1 MDTKFDLIVL
11 GGGPGGYVAAIRAA
25 QLGMKAAVVEREH
38 LGGICLNWGCIPTK
52 ALLRSSE
59 INHMLHHLDEYGF
72 AADNIRYDLPAIV
85 KRSRGIAKQLAS
97 GVGHLLK
104 KNKVPVFFGQGRL
117 AGPQTLTVVKDSV
130 TTTLTAPHIML
141 ATGARARQLPG
152 LESDGHLIWSYREA
166 MVPAAMPKSLLVI
179 GSGAIGIEF
188 ASFYRNM
195 GAEVTIVEVLD
206 RILQAEDEEIG
217 AFARKSFEKQG
228 IKGPEAREA
237 LRRHVLGQPVTLTSP
252 SSRSHDDY
260 GRLLARVDKRGE
272 DVGRWMVRRGQ
283 AWSYSYRRNSGPYA
297 TEQAQAQAAGVG
309 LFAHAAAENPRNF
322 RQRHGSC
329 YP

>member
-1 MDTKFDLIVL
+1 MLAHLMSFCLYFYR
-11 GGGPGGYVAAIRAA
+11 PIRALRQKMRGQRAIELGVVGGLILMSSGLPEVAVA
-25 QLGMKAAVVEREH
+25 QNSVR
-38 LGGICLNWGCIPTK
+38 
-52 ALLRSSE
+52 
-59 INHMLHHLDEYGF
+59 
-72 AADNIRYDLPAIV
+72 
-85 KRSRGIAKQLAS
+85 S
-97 GVGHLLK
+97 GVVTRVIDGDTLWVRDSTAVSGGETLK
-104 KNKVPVFFGQGRL
+104 VRIVGIDAPEVCQ
-117 AGPQTLTVVKDSV
+117 AG
-130 TTTLTAPHIML
+130 
-141 ATGARARQLPG
+141 
-152 LESDGHLIWSYREA
+152 
-166 MVPAAMPKSLLVI
+166 
-179 GSGAIGIEF
+179 
-188 ASFYRNM
+188 
-195 GAEVTIVEVLD
+195 
-206 RILQAEDEEIG
+206 
-217 AFARKSFEKQG
+217 
-228 IKGPEAREA
+228 GPEAREA